1 MAIGMAARR
10 VGGTALAAG
19 ILATSLVGGTV
30 AAQDAPACDAV
41 QFGTAIIRCEN
52 FYTDFWPVIN
62 EKLDALYEEAK
73 ATDGGKLV
81 IWDWYPRSDE
91 EIAAFNARFPDIT
104 VETQGFEFALADAIV
119 TAQAT
124 GERNSDIVS
133 GSITSSAAM
142 YDQGFFADVDWA
154 GYGVPAEFIDF
165 QIEY

>member
-62 EKLDALYEEAK
+62 GQLNALYREGQGHRRRQAR
-73 ATDGGKLV
+73 DLGLV
-81 IWDWYPRSDE
+81 SPVGRGDRRVQRALPR
-91 EIAAFNARFPDIT
+91 
-104 VETQGFEFALADAIV
+104 
-119 TAQAT
+119 
-124 GERNSDIVS
+124 
-133 GSITSSAAM
+133 TSPWRPRASSSR
-142 YDQGFFADVDWA
+142 WRT
-154 GYGVPAEFIDF
+154 PS
-165 QIEY
+165 